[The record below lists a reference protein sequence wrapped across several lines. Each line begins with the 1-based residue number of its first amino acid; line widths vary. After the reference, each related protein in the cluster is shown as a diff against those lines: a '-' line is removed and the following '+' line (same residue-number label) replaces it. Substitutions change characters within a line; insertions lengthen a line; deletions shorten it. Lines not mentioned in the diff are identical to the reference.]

1 MPELCT
7 PEDALR
13 DLSFEKVRRHAT
25 ATCGLHNVKGD
36 QHISSHDLLLA
47 AQKANP
53 HNLPGYHCQHCVMG
67 FYDHNPSAY
76 AREYSAGYR
85 VGAGLSGLTGLS
97 SAVSSF
103 LLLSYITRYT
113 FFNRNPSPI
122 ARGIRAFSHSAL
134 GAYLYSLLLSDMV
147 QGVGFSISLKWAS
160 DGAIRHSVACTAQG
174 GIFQVGDLGG
184 ALWSIAIAYHTFS
197 LLFLLKKP
205 SILTTRVILG
215 TGWTVILVL
224 PIVGPHVIQNVD
236 RSGHFYGVLGAW
248 CWIGP
253 GYQLEW
259 FLFLY
264 IWVFLAIVSSI
275 VMYGVSRSIPEHA

>member
-1 MPELCT
+1 
-7 PEDALR
+7 
-13 DLSFEKVRRHAT
+13 
-25 ATCGLHNVKGD
+25 
-36 QHISSHDLLLA
+36 
-47 AQKANP
+47 
-53 HNLPGYHCQHCVMG
+53 
-67 FYDHNPSAY
+67 
-76 AREYSAGYR
+76 
-85 VGAGLSGLTGLS
+85 
-97 SAVSSF
+97 
-103 LLLSYITRYT
+103 
-113 FFNRNPSPI
+113 
-122 ARGIRAFSHSAL
+122 
-134 GAYLYSLLLSDMV
+134 MV

-160 DGAIRHSVACTAQG
+160 DGAIRHSAACTAQG

-205 SILTTRVILG
+205 SIWTTRVILG
-215 TGWTVILVL
+215 TSWTVILVL

-275 VMYGVSRSIPEHA
+275 VMYAYIRSSTGLLYLLLSGRLAFENGKLVWKATGQSRGLNRLTPWAEHDATVSFHEPEPDSGTDANGAAFSCSGLANVLLFIATRHSFIQQAAAVSPRVHVSTYRVTVMEDSRCAQTAHLHELSSITRPEGQDGISEKVDLEGDGSFKLK